1 MSFDLSPDLL
11 LKIHDL
17 MVKSRVTEE
26 RMIHMYKQGGLSYFW
41 IGGPGEEAFQVPLGL
56 LLDKGEGLKKDWL
69 YLHYR
74 GLPTLMAMGL
84 EMKEAFRTC
93 LNKATDQSSGGRNFV
108 NHYSIPK
115 WNVAP
120 ITSVIEV
127 QYSMAIGTAH
137 AIKKSQTLKT

>member
-1 MSFDLSPDLL
+1 MSFDPDLL

-17 MVKSRVTEE
+17 MVKSRITEE

-56 LLDKGEGLKKDWL
+56 LLDKGEGLEKDWL

-93 LNKATDQSSGGRNFV
+93 
-108 NHYSIPK
+108 P
-115 WNVAP
+115 
-120 ITSVIEV
+120 
-127 QYSMAIGTAH
+127 
-137 AIKKSQTLKT
+137 